1 MTKFVPLPSVESS
14 LRLFGG
20 HMRTVAGGWSFFE
33 QKHQAFELM
42 CVIDGH
48 QSTQI
53 SDQNPVIYGPGDAL
67 IISPGTLHINSNA
80 SSTKSMTYICFHFN
94 IESLELKSEIIS
106 SIANTKIQSQ
116 DALAKQAVKTAHA
129 MVNCSADKKLNVE
142 ERNLK
147 VQIILLDFLF
157 FLTRNFTRL
166 NLQTNLKYSEREAK
180 VARSIATIIE
190 NGVKDN
196 PDHLL
201 NISEICNSLNISSGY
216 GHRVFKKVY
225 GITPLHF
232 IEEQKYRKAK
242 LLLGSPEY
250 SIEEVS
256 YMTGSN
262 SLSNFSKQFKKWSG
276 LTPSKYQQQIL
287 HKRKVTAINKSG
299 YFE

>member
-1 MTKFVPLPSVESS
+1 MAKFVPLPSVESS

-42 CVIDGH
+42 CVIEGH
-48 QSTQI
+48 QTTQI
-53 SDQNPVIYGPGDAL
+53 GNLKPVVYGPGDAL
-67 IISPGTLHINSNA
+67 IISPGTLHINFNT
-80 SSTKSMTYICFHFN
+80 SSTEPMTYICFHFN

-106 SIANTKIQSQ
+106 SIANTKIDSTNE
-116 DALAKQAVKTAHA
+116 LAQTAVKTAKE
-129 MVNCSADKKLNVE
+129 MVTCSADKRLNAE
-142 ERNLK
+142 ELNLR
-147 VQIILLDFLF
+147 VQIILLNFLY
-157 FLTRNFTRL
+157 FLTHNFTRL
-166 NLQTNLKYSEREAK
+166 NFKSNPKYSEREAK
-180 VARSIATIIE
+180 VARSVATIIE
-190 NGVKDN
+190 NSVEDN
-196 PDHLL
+196 PDHIL
-201 NISEICNSLNISSGY
+201 NISQICHSLNISSGY

-232 IEEQKYRKAK
+232 VEEQKYRKAK

-250 SIEEVS
+250 SIEEIS

-276 LTPSKYQQQIL
+276 LTPSKYQQQVL